1 MDNHIKMLGN
11 IKCKED
17 FLDFMQLFISTVEDS
32 SINYYL
38 EAVAAWAEDMDGYY
52 KNSGEQILTGIS
64 LQLCFTQA
72 VFMSDSAEIILQPL
86 PYKG

>member
-17 FLDFMQLFISTVEDS
+17 FTKFMQLFISTVEDS

-52 KNSGEQILTGIS
+52 KNSGEQMPENINWDFIATLLYAGSIY
-64 LQLCFTQA
+64 
-72 VFMSDSAEIILQPL
+72 E
-86 PYKG
+86 